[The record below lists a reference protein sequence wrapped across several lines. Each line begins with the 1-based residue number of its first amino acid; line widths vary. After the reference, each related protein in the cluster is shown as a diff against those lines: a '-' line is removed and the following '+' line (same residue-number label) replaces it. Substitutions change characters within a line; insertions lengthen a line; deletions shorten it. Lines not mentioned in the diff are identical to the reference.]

1 MYVDTWQPDV
11 DMMPQ
16 GDGQDHTLWDWHM
29 VVDGS
34 GSKVI
39 FYESRTEETAGEID
53 RLQDEIN
60 NFWTDM
66 TSTEVTNQ
74 YSCEL
79 HRNEEINLYYQCT
92 QLTFNNYALDHFG
105 GDMRSYPRWV
115 FEFKRCN
122 LMLAEA
128 ECCSITREGIEY
140 ECPPCTDITLPMP
153 HPFMEP
159 VVPVDPVIVVPEE
172 PKVCGPIPDVSM
184 YSLYRPMAVE
194 FPLEDLIVD

>member
-1 MYVDTWQPDV
+1 
-11 DMMPQ
+11 MMPQ

-39 FYESRTEETAGEID
+39 FYESKTEETAREID
-53 RLQDEIN
+53 SLQDLIDD
-60 NFWTDM
+60 FWTGM
-66 TSTEVTNQ
+66 TSTTISNQ

-115 FEFKRCN
+115 YEFKRCN

-128 ECCSITREGIEY
+128 ECCAITREGIEY

-159 VVPVDPVIVVPEE
+159 EGIPEPVIPPVVERCAPL
-172 PKVCGPIPDVSM
+172 PDLSM
-184 YSLYRPMAVE
+184 LSVYRPLTSTGLV
-194 FPLEDLIVD
+194 EDLFIG